1 MRADKAETTDTGD
14 PTLWYEPPADAQ
26 PPSWPSDI
34 LLGTEAPSVG
44 IPGTRPARLG
54 RTEDDAPTFYF
65 PDVLS
70 ALADTIDEAVI
81 QRLSDALSPLGMSVT
96 RGAAFRGDN
105 EVTLMLSA
113 TSGEPD
119 AWPALQHLRSMPW
132 PKDAGDPADAAVEGL
147 ALRRLYI
154 TGMPAKEGHAG
165 TDRAAVTLLAVPPR
179 SDPARVPGGRRPVVA
194 VIDSGVG
201 RHPWLQGPA
210 ADPVWLDARDLGWT
224 GAPPGPATNETV
236 GVDLAQGVLES
247 HTGHGTFITGL
258 IRQIAPDARVLSL
271 YAMSG
276 SGVLDE
282 TVVLD
287 ALTWL
292 LDRCRAAAAATAATG
307 DANDPADPADFVD
320 IVNLSFGY
328 YEHAAA
334 DSRYTRE
341 LRRLLGELGS
351 LGVQVVASA
360 GNDATVRPVFPAA
373 FADPAYS
380 AVPDIPLISVG
391 ALNPDGS
398 HAEYSNVDPAWS
410 QHWEPGTVVTS
421 TVPPFGAAPGQVA
434 LAYNPED
441 LIGGFARWS
450 GTSFAA
456 GVASAR
462 LARALSDGAADRD
475 LLDVTSPATRA
486 RMRLARKAIGVE
498 GNDEGAGK
506 SAG

>member
-1 MRADKAETTDTGD
+1 MRAERADTGS

-26 PPSWPSDI
+26 PPEWPSDI
-34 LLGTEAPSVG
+34 IIGTEAPTVG

-70 ALADTIDEAVI
+70 ALVDTIDDAVI
-81 QRLSDALSPLGMSVT
+81 QQLNSALATLGMSLT
-96 RGAAFRGDN
+96 RGAAFRGDS

-113 TSGEPD
+113 ATGDPD
-119 AWPALQHLRSMPW
+119 AWQALRHLRSMPW
-132 PKDAGDPADAAVEGL
+132 PKDADDPTNAAVEGL

-154 TGMPAKEGHAG
+154 TGMPAKRGHAG

-201 RHPWLQGPA
+201 RHHWLEGTA
-210 ADPVWLDARDLGWT
+210 ADPFWLDARNLGWT

-258 IRQIAPDARVLSL
+258 IRQIAPDARVLSI

-292 LDRCRAAAAATAATG
+292 RDRCRVA
-307 DANDPADPADFVD
+307 ADPAEFVD
-320 IVNLSFGY
+320 IINLSFGY

-334 DSRYTRE
+334 DTRYTRE

-360 GNDATVRPVFPAA
+360 GNDATSRPVFPAA

-398 HAEYSNVDPAWS
+398 HAEYSNVDPTWT
-410 QHWEPGTVVTS
+410 QHWEPGTAVTS
-421 TVPPFGAAPGQVA
+421 TVPPFGTAPGPVA
-434 LAYNPED
+434 LAYNPND
-441 LIGGFARWS
+441 LIGGFAQWS

-462 LARALSDGAADRD
+462 LARALSDAAADNG
-475 LLDVTSPATRA
+475 LLDVTPTATSA
-486 RMRLARKAIGVE
+486 RMRLARKAIGVDDS
-498 GNDEGAGK
+498 DEGAGH